1 MQYIILGLMVAAA
14 LTRPKIFGGKEV
26 GFGAIGIAGVV
37 ASVVTGGVPSALVWE
52 TTASMVPAVLTIAS
66 LMLFVGACRSV
77 GLLDRITSLI
87 VRSSRGS
94 SRRLMSLLFWIGAG
108 FGALFTND
116 AAILLLTP
124 LTIQLCKN
132 RKGEHSD
139 QDHLPFLFAVLY
151 IGNLVGTLVIS
162 NPINIIAASYF
173 DIPFLTYFFW
183 MALPAFVSMLVT
195 WMGLMIFFR
204 RELRAKP
211 DFIVDASLDISED
224 KRTKVRHQWIVGGL
238 LFVVLTFF
246 TLEQITGFPIW
257 IVAVTGAVIT
267 CTYAYA
273 VTRKARVITSRVDIP
288 ILVFMTAVAIV
299 AVAVRNAGLTDE
311 VADVSRQLL
320 DTSTE
325 LSILGMSF
333 LSAVVAAVINNHST
347 VSLMIWVV
355 EDLALEQNLEQA
367 IVMAS
372 LIGADLGPKML
383 PVGSLAAMM
392 WLRMLAASGI
402 EFKLWTYVKVGIP
415 VTLLGVAAS
424 SLLLVI
430 EHSLLG

>member
-1 MQYIILGLMVAAA
+1 
-14 LTRPKIFGGKEV
+14 
-26 GFGAIGIAGVV
+26 
-37 ASVVTGGVPSALVWE
+37 
-52 TTASMVPAVLTIAS
+52 
-66 LMLFVGACRSV
+66 
-77 GLLDRITSLI
+77 
-87 VRSSRGS
+87 
-94 SRRLMSLLFWIGAG
+94 MSLLFWIGSG
-108 FGALFTND
+108 FGALFTNA

-132 RKGEHSD
+132 RQGEHSD
-139 QDHLPFLFAVLY
+139 TDHLPFLFAVLY

-173 DIPFLTYFFW
+173 DIPFLSYFFW

-204 RELRAKP
+204 RELQAKP
-211 DFIVDASLDISED
+211 DFIVEAGLDISEH
-224 KRTKVRHQWIVGGL
+224 KTTKERHQWVVGGL
-238 LFVVLTFF
+238 LFIVLTFF

-257 IVAVTGAVIT
+257 IVAVTGAFVT
-267 CTYAYA
+267 CAYAYA
-273 VTRKARVITSRVDIP
+273 VTGKARVITSRVDLP

-311 VADVSRQLL
+311 VTDVSRQLL

-355 EDLALEQNLEQA
+355 EDLALERSLEQA
-367 IVMAS
+367 VVMAS

-392 WLRMLAASGI
+392 WLRMLATSGI

-415 VTLLGVAAS
+415 VTLLGVGAS
-424 SLLLVI
+424 SLLLVV
-430 EHSLLG
+430 EHSLFG

>member
-1 MQYIILGLMVAAA
+1 MQYFILALMVIAA
-14 LTRPKIFGGKEV
+14 LTRPQIFGKKEL
-26 GFGAIGIAGVV
+26 GFATIGIAGVV
-37 ASVVTGGVPSALVWE
+37 ASIVTGGVPTGLVID
-52 TTASMVPAVLTIAS
+52 TVVSMGPAIATIAS

-87 VRSSRGS
+87 IRSSRGN

-124 LTIQLCKN
+124 LTIQLCLN
-132 RKGEHSD
+132 RQGQHSD
-139 QDHLPFLFAVLY
+139 EDHLPFLFAVLY

-173 DIPFLTYFFW
+173 NIPFLSYFFW
-183 MALPAFVSMLVT
+183 MAIPALLSMVVT
-195 WMGLMIFFR
+195 WIGLMIVFR
-204 RELRAKP
+204 RELSAKP
-211 DFIVDASLDISED
+211 KFIVDAKFEMEGDE
-224 KRTKVRHQWIVGGL
+224 TAGVVHQWVVGGL

-257 IVAVTGAVIT
+257 IVAVSGAFIT
-267 CTYAYA
+267 CSYAYA
-273 VTRKARVITSRVDIP
+273 VTRKGRVITSRVDAP
-288 ILVFMTAVAIV
+288 ILVFMTAVAVV
-299 AVAVRNAGLTDE
+299 AVAVRNAGLTEE
-311 VADVSRQLL
+311 VADVSSQLL

-325 LSILGMSF
+325 WSIIGMSF
-333 LSAVVAAVINNHST
+333 LSAIVAAVINNHST

-355 EDLALEQNLEQA
+355 EDLALERSLEQA
-367 IVMAS
+367 VVMAS

-392 WLRMLAASGI
+392 WLRMLSASGI
-402 EFKLWTYVKVGIP
+402 KFKLWTYIKVGVP
-415 VTLLGVAAS
+415 VTLIGVGAS
-424 SLLLVI
+424 SAFLVL
-430 EHSLLG
+430 EHAIFG

>member
-1 MQYIILGLMVAAA
+1 MVTAA
-14 LTRPKIFGGKEV
+14 LIRPKLFGGREV
-26 GFGAIGIAGVV
+26 GFATIGIAGVV
-37 ASVVTGGVPSALVWE
+37 ASVATGGVPSALVWE
-52 TTASMVPAVLTIAS
+52 TTASMLPAVLTITS

-77 GLLDRITSLI
+77 GLLDRITNLI
-87 VRSSRGS
+87 VSSSRGS
-94 SRRLMSLLFWIGAG
+94 SRRLMSLLFWIGSG

-132 RKGEHSD
+132 RQGEHSD
-139 QDHLPFLFAVLY
+139 TDHLPFLFAVLY

-173 DIPFLTYFFW
+173 DIPFLSYFFW

-204 RELRAKP
+204 RELQAKP
-211 DFIVDASLDISED
+211 DFIVEAGLDISEH
-224 KRTKVRHQWIVGGL
+224 KTTKERHQWVVGGL
-238 LFVVLTFF
+238 LFIVLTFF

-257 IVAVTGAVIT
+257 IVAVTGAFVT
-267 CTYAYA
+267 CAYAYA
-273 VTRKARVITSRVDIP
+273 VTGKARVITSRVDLP

-311 VADVSRQLL
+311 VTDVSRQLL

-355 EDLALEQNLEQA
+355 EDLALERSLEQA
-367 IVMAS
+367 VVMAS

-392 WLRMLAASGI
+392 WLRMLATSGI

-415 VTLLGVAAS
+415 VTLLGVGAS
-424 SLLLVI
+424 SLLLVV
-430 EHSLLG
+430 EHSLFG